1 MTTVG
6 TLVTPCRVSTHQADT
21 LPIVPLL
28 RDDYLE
34 KPDPR
39 RLTAANPR
47 YAEII
52 SRHSRAVSA
61 GEPCYV
67 DPATGLSVFTAAF
80 HAERGSCC
88 DSGCR
93 HCPFVIA

>member
-1 MTTVG
+1 MG
-6 TLVTPCRVSTHQADT
+6 TLVTPYGMSTHQADT
-21 LPIVPLL
+21 LPTVPEL

-39 RLTAANPR
+39 RLAAAGDHL
-47 YAEII
+47 AEIM

-88 DSGCR
+88 NSGCR
-93 HCPFVIA
+93 HCPFVID